1 VQQVLSGLS
10 ESGKRTYSIT
20 ARRITSCEVLMVWM
34 PPPAASPWQGEA
46 LYRHHLKEDL

>member
-1 VQQVLSGLS
+1 
-10 ESGKRTYSIT
+10 
-20 ARRITSCEVLMVWM
+20 VWI